1 MKRSLLGMRETLV
14 GVGQGRDRRYNI
26 GDRKART
33 WIEGGPNGGFSLEDE
48 KSSLERETG
57 LSALLMSLGAQG
69 TALLVTEF
77 LHFHFHFLLFEPT
90 SSFRRT
96 LEGRIGLR
104 GLGESTMTGLY
115 LGASGCFILVTS
127 GPLIIQSHD
136 HNSISIYVV
145 KCHLDRRPPKS
156 SQARRKSEAS

>member
-14 GVGQGRDRRYNI
+14 GVGQGRDRRYSI

-33 WIEGGPNGGFSLEDE
+33 WIEGGPSGGFSLEDE

-77 LHFHFHFLLFEPT
+77 LHFHFLLFEPT

-115 LGASGCFILVTS
+115 PGSLRLFRSSDFWTPHYP
-127 GPLIIQSHD
+127 GP
-136 HNSISIYVV
+136 
-145 KCHLDRRPPKS
+145 
-156 SQARRKSEAS
+156 